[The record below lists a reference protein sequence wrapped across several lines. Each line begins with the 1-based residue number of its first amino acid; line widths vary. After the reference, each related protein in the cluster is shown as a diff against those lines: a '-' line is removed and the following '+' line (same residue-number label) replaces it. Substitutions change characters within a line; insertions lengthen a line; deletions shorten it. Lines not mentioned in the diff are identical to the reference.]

1 MPDEK
6 SNGLRLPKSAY
17 KDSNGFIDPS
27 RLQVTGQVLTAI
39 SRTDSPNVQQREI
52 RDQVEKRRFASHILE
67 SRGEYCPDLQT
78 MKAAINTPETA
89 ASVKT
94 RLLEEQKRHRE
105 EIADLYDWQVN
116 EYLLGAEQNYYS
128 KDDSVDA
135 ADVNSFYKSLRKPRI
150 PSIFSSTSQL
160 EAERYAHLVTFLP
173 LAKQKEELTRSE
185 ETERRRQEAK
195 FPQSISE
202 YRAIRNPDVHLR
214 ICKFLLADTVTK
226 EHMLSDHGWAWRQV
240 KPLEDE
246 FRDNEDFSSEI
257 KERLRALETTD
268 PRRKPSLVSS

>member
-1 MPDEK
+1 VILHHYDMPDEK
-6 SNGLRLPKSAY
+6 SSGSRLPKSVY

-39 SRTDSPNVQQREI
+39 SRTDSANVQQREI

-78 MKAAINTPETA
+78 MKAAINTPATA

-135 ADVNSFYKSLRKPRI
+135 ADVNVRRSCISFTAKYRRTL
-150 PSIFSSTSQL
+150 SSK
-160 EAERYAHLVTFLP
+160 H
-173 LAKQKEELTRSE
+173 
-185 ETERRRQEAK
+185 
-195 FPQSISE
+195 
-202 YRAIRNPDVHLR
+202 H
-214 ICKFLLADTVTK
+214 ICVNLLQAVWHTCD
-226 EHMLSDHGWAWRQV
+226 
-240 KPLEDE
+240 
-246 FRDNEDFSSEI
+246 
-257 KERLRALETTD
+257 
-268 PRRKPSLVSS
+268 